1 MITKFSEV
9 GKHEWDS
16 KKNLTDMLN
25 PIWILL
31 DGNADGKVS
40 LHEIFSLIAVVLDG
54 IISTTIS
61 LQEVWSAGIPAALPK
76 ATQAIFDL
84 FAATEYDVDKNGTLS
99 FDEAIQALEKTG
111 LLAEMDK
118 TINQAK
124 VAKEQME
131 NAAGEME
138 TEVTDSAFKA
148 ITDGKA
154 MENLMPKLKEQLE
167 ALKKAPPSAMSV
179 LKSVG
184 AGGIT
189 EEVFVSHMLKVVA
202 DSSTYQESISEG
214 ILNDVIIPGIKAQ
227 KTIKEEDA
235 MKLVTDAT
243 GVYNRLKTQMK
254 KENDQLCESLSRAIF
269 ALLDINGDGKISM
282 GEINT
287 MRKINFKD
295 EMCAKDLVEVLL
307 TMMDR
312 DGNKEIEAKELS
324 SLLLRVYKFITG
336 ALFGIQR
343 YTSHWVV
350 RLLKDQG
357 FADVVVDF
365 AKIAASYGQKPEIRG
380 IADRLGQGVTLSEAI
395 EIYESQKLEAEA

>member
-1 MITKFSEV
+1 MVDKDKSGYLDTNEVAAAGMMITKFSEV

-148 ITDGKA
+148 ITGGKA

-179 LKSVG
+179 LKSV
-184 AGGIT
+184 
-189 EEVFVSHMLKVVA
+189 
-202 DSSTYQESISEG
+202 
-214 ILNDVIIPGIKAQ
+214 
-227 KTIKEEDA
+227 
-235 MKLVTDAT
+235 
-243 GVYNRLKTQMK
+243 
-254 KENDQLCESLSRAIF
+254 
-269 ALLDINGDGKISM
+269 
-282 GEINT
+282 
-287 MRKINFKD
+287 
-295 EMCAKDLVEVLL
+295 
-307 TMMDR
+307 
-312 DGNKEIEAKELS
+312 
-324 SLLLRVYKFITG
+324 
-336 ALFGIQR
+336 
-343 YTSHWVV
+343 
-350 RLLKDQG
+350 
-357 FADVVVDF
+357 
-365 AKIAASYGQKPEIRG
+365 
-380 IADRLGQGVTLSEAI
+380 
-395 EIYESQKLEAEA
+395 